1 MTIPLHYIAIRLC
14 GALGG
19 SGSIVAEHIGSG
31 QSRQFQALDEFV
43 DWLRQ
48 ELAEIQGEPES

>member
-1 MTIPLHYIAIRLC
+1 MERSGFASRLC

-19 SGSIVAEHIGSG
+19 SGSIMAEHIASG